1 MISAQIARW
10 SWLALAVLQPL
21 WHALLP
27 APLGARSWVLAAVA
41 TLPLLLPL
49 RGVWRASLRSI
60 TWAGYLSM
68 LYLVVGVTEAWANPS
83 QRPTALIQ
91 VALVGIFVISAVVLS
106 RSAPSRS

>member
-10 SWLALAVLQPL
+10 SWLGLVALQPL

-27 APLGARSWVLAAVA
+27 APLGAQNWPLAAVA

-68 LYLVVGVTEAWANPS
+68 LYLVVGVMEAWANPA
-83 QRPTALIQ
+83 QRFAALLQ
-91 VALVGIFVISAVVLS
+91 AALVGLFVVSAVAYS
-106 RSAPSRS
+106 RSVPARN